1 MDTRTSRKQAVTTGT
16 VRVNG
21 ADLYHE
27 LRGSG
32 PPILFIM
39 GATGDGG
46 VFERVAEQLADDFT
60 VVTYHRR
67 GNSLSPRPDGWTSTS
82 IDEQA
87 DDAVALLGTL
97 GIAPAVVFGT
107 SMGAVI
113 LLDMMQRH
121 PHTLRG
127 AIVHEAPFPH
137 VLPTGAEV
145 AAGLKAM
152 VEEGLATVGPRGTME
167 RFIRSNA
174 GDANYENLDPALRER
189 MLGNAEVFFFTEL
202 EPVVSYRP
210 DSNALAGC
218 AVPALVAAGIDSR
231 GNMYHESSTWV
242 ASQLG
247 TSLQEIPGAH
257 TPYLDHPDELASV
270 IRTFV
275 QGLD

>member
-1 MDTRTSRKQAVTTGT
+1 MDTRTSAKQTVTTATG
-16 VRVNG
+16 RVNG

-27 LRGSG
+27 IRGSG

-46 VFERVAEQLADDFT
+46 AFERVAEQLADDFT

-67 GNSLSPRPDGWTSTS
+67 GNSFSPRPDGWTSTS

-87 DDAVALLGTL
+87 DDAAALLRTL
-97 GIAPAVVFGT
+97 GLAPAVVFGT

-113 LLDMMQRH
+113 LLNMMQRH
-121 PHTLRG
+121 PDTLRG
-127 AIVHEAPFPH
+127 AIVHEAPLPH
-137 VLPTGAEV
+137 VLPNGAEIAV
-145 AAGLKAM
+145 GLKSM

-167 RFIRSNA
+167 RFVRMVA

-202 EPVVSYRP
+202 PAAVSYRH
-210 DSNALAGC
+210 DGDALAGC

-231 GNMYHESSTWV
+231 GSYFHESSTWL
-242 ASQLG
+242 ATQLG
-247 TSLQEIPGAH
+247 IPLQEILGAH

-270 IRTFV
+270 IRAFA
-275 QGLD
+275 QGFD